1 MITWLLRR
9 ARRSPSAL
17 TESNPARTEAAEEAP
32 DEVQA
37 PPRES
42 LESFLSFGPRLSS
55 DVQVRLVRPTL
66 QSALISL
73 YGHRSVGQRFL
84 RSPIVCSNWLVSY
97 LVDQVLVLVLRSV
110 RPASTGQTARMA
122 KPLRTTTVLLLNQRL
137 LIISPRPTIDRE
149 RPNSKQP
156 SKASFTNSFIIFLSI
171 ASWIHHVKARLI
183 SIILFITS

>member
-73 YGHRSVGQRFL
+73 SLRTPIGWPAFFKVAHRVLQ
-84 RSPIVCSNWLVSY
+84 LVS
-97 LVDQVLVLVLRSV
+97 Q
-110 RPASTGQTARMA
+110 
-122 KPLRTTTVLLLNQRL
+122 LLG
-137 LIISPRPTIDRE
+137 
-149 RPNSKQP
+149 
-156 SKASFTNSFIIFLSI
+156 
-171 ASWIHHVKARLI
+171 
-183 SIILFITS
+183 